1 MEGGTSGGYNH
12 QRGKAVTDNDY
23 NDKNTTA
30 ATTIMRS
37 CSSCNLGVLCR
48 MLTLFHNSKEKI
60 IADGGVYKCIRMKC
74 MKVSV
79 SNNVRGGLSSELC
92 GISVKNKGKVC
103 ASQL

>member
-48 MLTLFHNSKEKI
+48 MLTLSTAVPTKKYSSTGLLVLREDI
-60 IADGGVYKCIRMKC
+60 W
-74 MKVSV
+74 
-79 SNNVRGGLSSELC
+79 NN
-92 GISVKNKGKVC
+92 
-103 ASQL
+103 

>member
-37 CSSCNLGVLCR
+37 CSSCNLGVLR
-48 MLTLFHNSKEKI
+48 QMITLKKPWKVN
-60 IADGGVYKCIRMKC
+60 GVGRNMQ
-74 MKVSV
+74 
-79 SNNVRGGLSSELC
+79 RGTDCLRL
-92 GISVKNKGKVC
+92 VYF
-103 ASQL
+103 

>member
-48 MLTLFHNSKEKI
+48 MLTKRPSNAETKYGARISLPHILFVMC
-60 IADGGVYKCIRMKC
+60 GVLLLDQAENLYTAKAVGYIQDVACYGNI
-74 MKVSV
+74 V
-79 SNNVRGGLSSELC
+79 G
-92 GISVKNKGKVC
+92 
-103 ASQL
+103 

>member
-48 MLTLFHNSKEKI
+48 MLT
-60 IADGGVYKCIRMKC
+60 KC
-74 MKVSV
+74 
-79 SNNVRGGLSSELC
+79 
-92 GISVKNKGKVC
+92 VC
-103 ASQL
+103 AKQQKGPAMFGQS